1 MKTVHQLNYSEENC
15 SEYRK
20 VEAEWMTHWVRL
32 HVHVCYIRRMPQMAE
47 LNTLAHV
54 ITNTNIITFTYTV
67 VVAFSTESLRG
78 KTKWT
83 CIRAQD
89 SGSRTIQHQW
99 VLYIIATKNILF
111 TLQIITLNSRVREYL
126 CNLYF

>member
-1 MKTVHQLNYSEENC
+1 MQTVHQLNYSEENC

-32 HVHVCYIRRMPQMAE
+32 HVCYIRHMPQMAE

-54 ITNTNIITFTYTV
+54 IKNTNIITFTYTV
-67 VVAFSTESLRG
+67 VVAFPTESLRG

-83 CIRAQD
+83 CMCAQD
-89 SGSRTIQHQW
+89 SGSQTIQW
-99 VLYIIATKNILF
+99 VLYIIATKKSPFNPPGRGNIC
-111 TLQIITLNSRVREYL
+111 TICISSK
-126 CNLYF
+126 